1 MTQTLPPAPETA
13 AVTAAN
19 TAAPGSHAHPLA
31 AAAWGWQPV
40 RTGSASLVE
49 QLVAHFS
56 DRIRHHGLRTGMRLP
71 SVRALADQAGVSRDT
86 VVQAYDRLAAQG
98 LVQSRRGA
106 GFFVCAQRALAVA
119 AAAPAASLAQ
129 GAAFDTAYL
138 LRGIFREDADGSGHT
153 GSAGCLPASWMD
165 EGLISGAMRAILKQ
179 GVRAERSLLGY
190 GLPQGLA
197 PLRRQIASTLQAQ
210 EVPAHPETQLM
221 TVSGVTHGLDLIV
234 RCFLQPGDTVLV
246 EDPGW
251 FLIFG
256 RLNTMGV
263 NVVGVPRLPG
273 GPDVQALQALAAQ
286 HQPKLF
292 ILNTAVH
299 NPTGLSLSAGVAHE
313 VLRIAERHDFLL
325 VEDDTYS
332 EYLGNMPLRLAAMD
346 RLQRVLLVGGYSKTL
361 SGGLRVGYV
370 AARPEFIH
378 QLTDLKLLG
387 GLTSALPSEQIVHRI
402 LADGSYRKHV
412 DRLRERVD
420 KARHRCLRQ
429 LEALGCH
436 AVHEPVAGTFAWVD
450 CGMDSELLARQASEH
465 GLLLAPGVLFSPR
478 QAPSSLLRIS
488 VAMAEQP
495 AAWRTLALLLERHR
509 GT

>member
-1 MTQTLPPAPETA
+1 MTQTLSPSADIALPAHVSA
-13 AVTAAN
+13 AT
-19 TAAPGSHAHPLA
+19 
-31 AAAWGWQPV
+31 WGWQPV

-49 QLVAHFS
+49 QLVEHFGN
-56 DRIRHHGLRTGMRLP
+56 RIRNHGLRAGMRLP
-71 SVRALADQAGVSRDT
+71 SVRALAEQAGVSRDT

-106 GFFVCAQRALAVA
+106 GFFVCAQRAVSVTAPV
-119 AAAPAASLAQ
+119 PAATLAQ
-129 GAAFDTAYL
+129 GVAFDTTYL

-179 GVRAERSLLGY
+179 GARAELGLLGY
-190 GLPQGLA
+190 GLPQGFA

-210 EVPAHPETQLM
+210 EVPAHPETHLM

-273 GPDVQALQALAAQ
+273 GPDVQALQALAEQ
-286 HQPKLF
+286 HRPKLF

-313 VLRIAERHDFLL
+313 LLRIAERHDFLL

-378 QLTDLKLLG
+378 RLTDLKLLG

-450 CGMDSELLARQASEH
+450 CGMDSELLARYAAEH
-465 GLLLAPGVLFSPR
+465 ELLLAPGVLFSPR
-478 QAPSSLLRIS
+478 QAPSTLLRIS

-495 AAWRTLALLLERHR
+495 TAWQTLELLLKRHR
-509 GT
+509 TA